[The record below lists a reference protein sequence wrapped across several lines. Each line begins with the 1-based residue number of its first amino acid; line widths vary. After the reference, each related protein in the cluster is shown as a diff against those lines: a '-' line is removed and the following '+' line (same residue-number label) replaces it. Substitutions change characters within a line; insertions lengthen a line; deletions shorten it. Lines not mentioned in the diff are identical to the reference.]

1 MYKNFINENPGRGYL
16 KIRAYSASQAVPISG
31 LQVVVSKNINNAR
44 VIFFEG
50 ATNESGVIEQI
61 SLPAPS
67 LSNDNSIVPNTVSY
81 DISTTYLPNNTKGL
95 YKVNVYDGVYVIQ
108 TISIVP
114 ELMVG
119 DFNGN

>member
-1 MYKNFINENPGRGYL
+1 M
-16 KIRAYSASQAVPISG
+16 
-31 LQVVVSKNINNAR
+31 
-44 VIFFEG
+44 IFFEG